1 MPRQIGLLTIVTVVH
16 VGLLFVQ
23 HDQAGTAIYCAR
35 NKKNK
40 KAKREHQANLQ
51 LYREP
56 SIIAA
61 SHYRN
66 ACASSTKH
74 ARTRKKPNRANRPC
88 PSLCIRR
95 ALKMHALSSPP
106 FLDVACSF
114 SSYFIA
120 RSLATFSGA
129 SGRGKAFSRR
139 GRFSGRAGHD
149 K

>member
-74 ARTRKKPNRANRPC
+74 SRTHAQKAKSCKSSMSLALYTQGPQDARFVLSTFPRRRVLLFFLLHRKE
-88 PSLCIRR
+88 
-95 ALKMHALSSPP
+95 
-106 FLDVACSF
+106 
-114 SSYFIA
+114 SSYLL
-120 RSLATFSGA
+120 RSERPRQGFLSAGPVFRA
-129 SGRGKAFSRR
+129 SRT
-139 GRFSGRAGHD
+139 
-149 K
+149 